1 MASHGDMRVGDA
13 DRDAAAARLREHF
26 AAGRLTLEEFRDRL
40 AAAFAATTGRE
51 LGRVTADLPHD
62 GISPRLGVRAS
73 AGGGRQR
80 PRQPYRRPHGR
91 PRLRLRSWLLL
102 AGAAITAFWL
112 LIGYSL
118 LHGGLLVAA
127 LLLMLGLAG
136 LTVGVVAS
144 LIWLGRRA
152 WRRGAWLEALPV
164 LVGMPWLGRVVWAGR
179 AVWMGRA
186 AWRASARFRPAYPVG
201 HDRTAARSG
210 TTR

>member
-1 MASHGDMRVGDA
+1 MASQGDMRVSDA
-13 DRDAAAARLREHF
+13 DRDAAATRLREHF

-62 GISPRLGVRAS
+62 GISPGIGVRAS

-80 PRQPYRRPHGR
+80 PRQPHRRTYG
-91 PRLRLRSWLLL
+91 RLRFLLRSWLLL
-102 AGAAITAFWL
+102 ACAAITAFWL
-112 LIGYSL
+112 LIAYSL

-127 LLLMLGLAG
+127 LLLMLGLMG

-164 LVGMPWLGRVVWAGR
+164 LVGMPWLGRVIWAGR

-186 AWRASARFRPAYPVG
+186 AWRASARFRPAFPAG

>member
-1 MASHGDMRVGDA
+1 MASHGDMHVSDA
-13 DRDAAAARLREHF
+13 DRDAAATRLREHF
-26 AAGRLTLEEFRDRL
+26 AAGTLTLEEFQDRL

-62 GISPRLGVRAS
+62 GISPRIGIRVS
-73 AGGGRQR
+73 AGGRR
-80 PRQPYRRPHGR
+80 PRPGQPQRRPFGR

-102 AGAAITAFWL
+102 ACAAITAFWL

-127 LLLMLGLAG
+127 FLLMLGLAG

-164 LVGMPWLGRVVWAGR
+164 LVGMPWLGRAIWAGR

-186 AWRASARFRPAYPVG
+186 AWRASARFRPAYPAG

>member
-1 MASHGDMRVGDA
+1 MASQGDMRVSDA
-13 DRDAAAARLREHF
+13 DRDAAATRLREHF

-62 GISPRLGVRAS
+62 GISPGIGVRAW
-73 AGGGRQR
+73 AGGERQR
-80 PRQPYRRPHGR
+80 PRQPRRRPSGQ
-91 PRLRLRSWLLL
+91 PRFRLRSWLLL
-102 AGAAITAFWL
+102 ACAAITAFWL

-127 LLLMLGLAG
+127 LLVMLALMG

-164 LVGMPWLGRVVWAGR
+164 LAGMPWLGRAVWAGR
-179 AVWMGRA
+179 AVLMGHA
-186 AWRASARFRPAYPVG
+186 AWRASARFRPAYPAG

>member
-1 MASHGDMRVGDA
+1 MASQGDMGVSDA
-13 DRDAAAARLREHF
+13 DRDAAATRLREHF

-40 AAAFAATTGRE
+40 TAAFAATTGRE
-51 LGRVTADLPHD
+51 LARVTADLPHD
-62 GISPRLGVRAS
+62 GISPRIGVRAR

-80 PRQPYRRPHGR
+80 PPQPQRRPQGR
-91 PRLRLRSWLLL
+91 PRYRFRSWLLM
-102 AGAAITAFWL
+102 GCAAITAFWL

-127 LLLMLGLAG
+127 LLLMLGLMG
-136 LTVGVVAS
+136 FTVGVVAS

-164 LVGMPWLGRVVWAGR
+164 VVGLPWLGRAVWAAR

-186 AWRASARFRPAYPVG
+186 AWRASARFRPAYPAV